1 MKQQKRRFKHITR
14 VERIEISILLNKGY
28 SMRNIAKALD
38 RSVSSISD
46 EIRKN
51 TVDNIYDPKKANHKA
66 YVKRKYS
73 KYQGQKINQNNELKQ
88 YIEDKIRLGW
98 SPEII
103 SQRMK
108 LENKSF
114 YSSKT
119 AIYEFLYSSRG
130 QYLCPYLFSRQYRPR
145 RKKGAK
151 RTMIPNR
158 VGIGQ
163 RPVDIGL
170 NTEYGHFEGDAIVS
184 GRRTGSKACL
194 SVVYERKS
202 KYVDIRKI
210 SSLSSKLNNKAID
223 SMKYGLDM
231 KSLTLDN
238 GIENVKHEQLGIDTY
253 FCDPY
258 SSWQKGGVENV
269 NRLIRRYVPKGCDIN
284 NYSHQYI
291 KNVVNRLNNI
301 PRKSLD
307 YKTPLEVMIENN
319 QFKCDTIQLSIKKQT
334 GCSV

>member
-1 MKQQKRRFKHITR
+1 M
-14 VERIEISILLNKGY
+14 EISILLNKSY
-28 SMRNIAKALD
+28 SMRSIAKALN

-46 EIRKN
+46 EISNN
-51 TVDNIYDPKKANHKA
+51 TVNNIYDPNKANHKA
-66 YVKRKYS
+66 YVRRRRS

-88 YIEDKIRLGW
+88 YIEDKIKLGW

-108 LENKSF
+108 TENRPF

-145 RKKGAK
+145 RKKGSK
-151 RTMIPNR
+151 RAMIPNR
-158 VGIGQ
+158 ASIDK
-163 RPVDIGL
+163 RPVYIGL
-170 NTEYGHFEGDAIVS
+170 NTEYGHYEGDTIVS
-184 GRRTGSKACL
+184 GRRTKSKTCL

-210 SSLSSKLNNKAID
+210 NSLSPRLNNSAIQ
-223 SMKYGLDM
+223 SMFNRLNIKT
-231 KSLTLDN
+231 LTLDN
-238 GIENVKHEQLGIDTY
+238 GIENVKHEQLDIDTY

-258 SSWQKGGVENV
+258 SSWQKGGVENI
-269 NRLIRRYVPKGCDIN
+269 NRLIRRYVPKSCDIS

-291 KNVVNRLNNI
+291 KNIVDRLNSI
-301 PRKSLD
+301 PRKSLG
-307 YKTPLEVMIENN
+307 YKTPLEVMIENK
-319 QFKCDTIQLSIKKQT
+319 QFKYDTIHSNIKKQT
-334 GCSV
+334 IGCSV